1 MFARG
6 IRFVMVLTLVVALS
20 AALLPAGSP
29 VKAQAD
35 MMNYGDSVTG
45 EISNSSYYE
54 VWQFSGTRGDRVR
67 ITMTGT
73 GGLDSYL
80 GLLEA
85 TSEEVVAED
94 DDSAGN
100 TNAMID
106 ITLPTTDTYVIVA
119 SRYGFDTGPSAGSY
133 TLTLQSGASPNN
145 TTTTISQETTQ
156 PTEPQMLE
164 EGIYYMGDLVMNENT
179 AGEITTDSYAQIY
192 SLQVDQATDLAV
204 VMLADSSNLDPY
216 IVVMDADGNSLAED
230 DDSAADFG
238 GGQWDSFVTIPIT
251 TPGEYLIVATRAGLD
266 AGTSV
271 GAYVITAGVPEEEP
285 TQPENPASDLPA
297 GFADGGTITVDTPMT
312 GAIDNATYIQMYTFE
327 GTADEMITIT
337 MVGDNTLDAY
347 VGILDASDNVI
358 AEDDDSGGGANGL
371 DAQIAIRLPESGIYT
386 IVATRAGLDTGTSTG
401 NYTLTV
407 SSGSPAASTSAS
419 GLSGFGGLPGRAFP
433 VGDSTFYLRGFG
445 ASNMAEKATPLQNLV
460 NPPSALPSRSFNMGV
475 ESFALTG
482 FGASSDPA
490 KNTPL
495 ENALSQ

>member
-6 IRFVMVLTLVVALS
+6 IRFVMVLTLVVALA

-35 MMNYGDSVTG
+35 MMNYGDTVTG

-119 SRYGFDTGPSAGSY
+119 SRYGFDTGTSAGSY

-164 EGIYYMGDLVMNENT
+164 EGIYYMGDLVMNEDT
-179 AGEITTDSYAQIY
+179 AGEITNDSYAQIY
-192 SLQVDQATDLAV
+192 SLQVDQAMDLNVA
-204 VMLADSSNLDPY
+204 MFADGSNLDPY

-230 DDSAADFG
+230 DDSAAGMG
-238 GGQWDSFVTIPIT
+238 GGQWDSFLEIPIT
-251 TPGEYLIVATRAGLD
+251 TPGEYLIVASRAGLD
-266 AGTSV
+266 AGTSA
-271 GAYVITAGVPEEEP
+271 GAYVISAGVPQEA
-285 TQPENPASDLPA
+285 TTDDTSADMPA
-297 GFADGGTITVDTPMT
+297 GFAYGGDLTLDTPVT
-312 GAIDNATYIQMYTFE
+312 GAIDNTTYAQMYIFE

-337 MVGDNTLDAY
+337 MVGDATLDAY
-347 VGILDASDNVI
+347 IGIVDPNENVI

-371 DAQIAIRLPESGIYT
+371 DAQIAIRLPESGIYG
-386 IVATRAGLDTGTSTG
+386 IVATRAGIDTGTSTG
-401 NYTLTV
+401 NFTLTIT
-407 SSGSPAASTSAS
+407 SGSPQAPTNTN

-433 VGDSTFYLRGFG
+433 VGDSTFYLRGYG
-445 ASNMAEKATPLQNLV
+445 ASDVAEKASPLQNLV
-460 NPPSALPSRSFNMGV
+460 NPPSALPSRSFNVGV

-482 FGASSDPA
+482 YGVSSDPA